1 MSVKSKTR
9 WTGQGLQ
16 LTSCSDFGHGVL
28 MDAAEKVGGTDTG
41 PRPMEMLLHS
51 LAGCTSMDVV
61 SLLKRMRVEFT
72 GLEVNVEADEAPEH
86 PKTYTK
92 VNIEY
97 VITGR
102 DVDRAKVEKAIN
114 LSQDKYCSVSAM
126 LRKHCPINH
135 TLTIRKP

>member
-1 MSVKSKTR
+1 
-9 WTGQGLQ
+9 
-16 LTSCSDFGHGVL
+16 

-41 PRPMEMLLHS
+41 PKPMEMLLHS
-51 LAGCTSMDVV
+51 LAGCTGMDVV

-135 TLTIRKP
+135 TFRIVES